1 MSCPIRA
8 KNLKKENMATIKET
22 ALELL
27 KFAQTFDSDINEVS
41 LQVGADAI
49 SNRTVVYIHLY
60 KQDKHLECF
69 IGNTIES
76 VKDEINR
83 YFNPG
88 PVTLNNIEL

>member
-1 MSCPIRA
+1 
-8 KNLKKENMATIKET
+8 MATIKET

-49 SNRTVVYIHLY
+49 SNWTVVYIHLY

-69 IGNTIES
+69 SGNTIES